1 MSSNSTTSSRSNM
14 KFLYAGIV
22 IALLLAVLA
31 PFLASP
37 NPDGLESA
45 AEGVVSEEKLA
56 EMEEAGSVFS
66 SPMPDYGIEGMG
78 KSGEVVAIVVGTL
91 LVLGIS
97 YGLGKVIK
105 K

>member
-22 IALLLAVLA
+22 IALLLAVVA

-37 NPDGLESA
+37 YPDGLESA
-45 AEGVVSEEKLA
+45 ATGVINEEKLA

-66 SPMPDYGIEGMG
+66 SPMSDYGIGGMG
-78 KSGEVVAIVVGTL
+78 KSGEVAAIVIGTL
-91 LVLGIS
+91 LVLAIS
-97 YGLGKVIK
+97 YGLGKIIK